1 MQQALRHRGGAPE
14 AAAPHPDAEE
24 EGAERRAPPTCSRV
38 SSLASSH
45 LREVSNSRLAVSILY
60 AAVGIMLFG
69 SLRVSEQSCVQ
80 SMVRAFESGT
90 IAGFYASESS
100 YVFLRPS
107 NMYIERP
114 EVHAH
119 LLSLLHP
126 PPEWDQRFALIVGAK
141 GTGKSTELMHAVYA
155 LRKEPGGAGV
165 VYLLIDA
172 YMHAFVRD
180 LAAATRFE
188 PPVAWGD
195 YFSRTWASKPSSSA
209 EPAAT
214 WSAMTP
220 WLLKAAK
227 AYKTKHG
234 RPAVLV
240 LDAADFIAKEDP
252 PLFMKLL
259 EFAKAASD
267 AGTLRVVFG
276 SSEGHVLPLLEK
288 VSARSRALEPYEIG
302 DLSDADAVEF
312 VVKRGV
318 PPDQARELVSTV
330 AGGRFSTLGS
340 LAVSVKGGESV
351 PAVRAKMWSRTE
363 SRLSYLGLLPA
374 AGQPLFLALVQSSR
388 LNHVSAVSLLEA
400 GGLSHEAAWAMLD
413 KLLETDILAVH
424 PDGTVTAHDRFVQT
438 YLTSEIPQ
446 EPAGL

>member
-45 LREVSNSRLAVSILY
+45 LREVFNSRLAVSILC

-80 SMVRAFESGT
+80 SIVRAFESGT
-90 IAGFYASESS
+90 IAGFPESECVFHHSDE
-100 YVFLRPS
+100 YVQRPA
-107 NMYIERP
+107 
-114 EVHAH
+114 VHAN
-119 LLSLLHP
+119 LIDLLHP
-126 PPEWDQRFALIVGAK
+126 PSKWDKRFALIVGAK

-165 VYLLIDA
+165 VYLLIRV
-172 YMHAFVRD
+172 HVRAFGGD

-195 YFSRTWASKPSSSA
+195 YFSRAWAANPGSA
-209 EPAAT
+209 VEPA
-214 WSAMTP
+214 SAWESVEP

-240 LDAADFIAKEDP
+240 LDAADFIAKADP

-288 VSARSRALEPYEIG
+288 VSARSRALKPYEIG
-302 DLSDADAVEF
+302 DLSDADAVKF

-340 LAVSVKGGESV
+340 LAESVKGGDTV
-351 PAVRAKMWSRTE
+351 PTIRAEMWTRTQ

-374 AGQPLFLALVQSSR
+374 AGHPLFLALVQSSR

-413 KLLETDILAVH
+413 KLLETNILAVH